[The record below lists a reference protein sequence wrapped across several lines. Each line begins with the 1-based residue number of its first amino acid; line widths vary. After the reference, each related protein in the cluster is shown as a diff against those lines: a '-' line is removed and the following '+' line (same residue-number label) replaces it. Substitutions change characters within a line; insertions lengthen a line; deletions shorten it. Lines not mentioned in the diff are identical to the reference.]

1 MRDRPDGLDVLVVGS
16 GIAGLSAAIELAG
29 RRRVAVVSKEPGGGG
44 STKLAQGGIAAA
56 LGAGDTS
63 AAHAA
68 DTVKA
73 AAGLGDPVVAK
84 AVTEEAAE
92 AVAMLAQ
99 LGARFDSDAL
109 AREGGHGVPRVV
121 HARGDA
127 TGAEI
132 TRALLAAAQHRDVPV
147 MPGIFLVD
155 LLTTPDGDAVAGAL
169 VWDSEE
175 KALRRIYAT
184 TVILATGGYGQ
195 LWART
200 TSPRACSGDGLAA
213 ALRAGAQV
221 ADLELVQF
229 HPTGMDLGRDP
240 RPLASE
246 ALRGAGARL
255 RDSEGEYLNGPDEAG
270 DLAPRD
276 VVSRGMARRM
286 AELGADHCYL
296 DATMLGHNAD
306 AIEARFPTFFAAC
319 RSAGLSPDRQ
329 WVPVSPTT
337 HYTMGGILTD
347 ADGRTTLE
355 GLMAVGEVASSGLH
369 GANRLASNSL
379 LEGAVIGRRAA
390 QLVLADEGP
399 VAPRATAPLTGTLT
413 GGPSLGVA
421 SLGVASLGTA
431 GFGAAALGV
440 AALGVAA
447 LGAASFD
454 GPRLTDASGMGP
466 EMLDRSSLRSAVQAG
481 AGVARDEAGL
491 QRLAHY
497 LATAKPAAGADGP
510 EAWELTNMA
519 LVARVVAALA
529 ARRTESRGAH
539 WRTDCPTSDPSW
551 QLRQVAQ
558 LTPDGQIGV
567 GHLAVSEAPAGEL
580 QMPRLSETVGCP
592 TAVAG

>member
-1 MRDRPDGLDVLVVGS
+1 MRHRPDGLDVLVVGS

-73 AAGLGDPVVAK
+73 AAGLGDPVVAQV
-84 AVTEEAAE
+84 VTEEAAE

-109 AREGGHGVPRVV
+109 AKEGGHGVARVV

-155 LLTTPDGDAVAGAL
+155 LLTTPDGDTVTGAL

-175 KALRRIYAT
+175 KALRRMYAA

-195 LWART
+195 LLART
-200 TSPRACSGDGLAA
+200 TSPTACSGDGLAA

-255 RDSEGEYLNGPDEAG
+255 RGSDGEYLNGPDGAG

-276 VVSRGMARRM
+276 IVSRGMARRM

-306 AIEARFPTFFAAC
+306 AVEARFPTFVAAC
-319 RSAGLSPDRQ
+319 RSAGLTPDRQ

-337 HYTMGGILTD
+337 HYTMGGVLTD
-347 ADGRTTLE
+347 AEGRTTLE
-355 GLMAVGEVASSGLH
+355 GLMAVGEVASTGLH

-390 QLVLADEGP
+390 QLVLADGGP
-399 VAPRATAPLTGTLT
+399 VAPRAAEPLTAALT
-413 GGPSLGVA
+413 GSANVDGASPDGGSPNGPSHNGPSLGEP
-421 SLGVASLGTA
+421 SLGGPQAVDA
-431 GFGAAALGV
+431 FGP
-440 AALGVAA
+440 
-447 LGAASFD
+447 
-454 GPRLTDASGMGP
+454 GPNL
-466 EMLDRSSLRSAVQAG
+466 LDRGSLRSAVQAG

-491 QRLAHY
+491 QRLTHY
-497 LATAKPAAGADGP
+497 LATAKPAGHTGGP
-510 EAWELTNMA
+510 EAWELANMA
-519 LVARVVAALA
+519 LVAQVVVALA
-529 ARRTESRGAH
+529 ARRRESRGAH
-539 WRTDCPTSDPSW
+539 WRTDFPAQDPSW

-558 LTPDGQIGV
+558 LMPDGQIGV
-567 GHLAVSEAPAGEL
+567 GNVAVNEPTAGER
-580 QMPRLSETVGCP
+580 PTERLSDAVGRR
-592 TAVAG
+592 TALAG